1 MEKLTHKWCNQD
13 IFSKNRTLQLLITQ
27 KWLRYSVLKKFD
39 QLQILHPMM
48 HKLYSF
54 ASVDFWLT
62 VRMRI
67 LNHDKLDH
75 TQAMYLWFSIS
86 LYIHKTDSEVKM
98 RVHMSAYSTTPSVR
112 STCSY
117 FHLPVV
123 IFLIHVLTWTAFM
136 WVLSNFPLKLF
147 YRNCLETDSI
157 KHFKELILL
166 AMMYRRWP

>member
-1 MEKLTHKWCNQD
+1 
-13 IFSKNRTLQLLITQ
+13 
-27 KWLRYSVLKKFD
+27 
-39 QLQILHPMM
+39 MM

-112 STCSY
+112 STSSY

-123 IFLIHVLTWTAFM
+123 TFLIHILTWTAFM

-157 KHFKELILL
+157 NISRNSFSSLWCIEDDRNFSGVSKIFVSAGHI
-166 AMMYRRWP
+166 